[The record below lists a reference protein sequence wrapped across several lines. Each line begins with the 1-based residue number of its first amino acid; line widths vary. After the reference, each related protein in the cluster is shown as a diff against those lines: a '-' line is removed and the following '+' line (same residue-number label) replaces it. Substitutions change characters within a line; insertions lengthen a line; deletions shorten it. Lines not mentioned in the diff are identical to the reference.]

1 MRFWIQSFGMTLGAV
16 KIYRMWLVAGG
27 SLDVVRDD
35 VLRWLATFGRTKVSQ
50 YVYSAWL
57 QAGGKY
63 EVIGDACERWFERNA
78 ESSDAVFL
86 LKYII
91 RNEYLREPVVR
102 AAIRWCA
109 RFAQLPDTIWRVCS
123 LMGRHGNGPYAL
135 AITRSLIV
143 TIRLLDL
150 GRLRLKSTS
159 AQRVEE
165 EEDGSLLAFL
175 LCGAL
180 GKALRVSSLDAFD
193 IADLREIHV
202 SLVANTDLYSLVTE
216 RGAIPYE
223 GVIVTHV
230 VSLIRSEDL
239 DPARDFAP
247 LQRFAQALV
256 RSSGRDGA
264 GFLQLVSL
272 VPSLGDVG
280 QPAP

>member
-1 MRFWIQSFGMTLGAV
+1 MVEALWWLGECSICISIVAQLWWRRRVDQIVFHEWIVTSKKSKATSSVYRAWLSAGGGEFVAIEDSMRFWIQSFGMTLGAV

-63 EVIGDACERWFERNA
+63 EVIGDACEKWFERNA

-143 TIRLLDL
+143 TIRFLDL

-165 EEDGSLLAFL
+165 VF
-175 LCGAL
+175 
-180 GKALRVSSLDAFD
+180 
-193 IADLREIHV
+193 
-202 SLVANTDLYSLVTE
+202 
-216 RGAIPYE
+216 
-223 GVIVTHV
+223 
-230 VSLIRSEDL
+230 
-239 DPARDFAP
+239 
-247 LQRFAQALV
+247 
-256 RSSGRDGA
+256 
-264 GFLQLVSL
+264 
-272 VPSLGDVG
+272 
-280 QPAP
+280 